1 MRKKV
6 FPLLRFELATFE
18 LVSWLLPALQ
28 GFSSLQSITLVAWV
42 TNTAHIL
49 RPETLPTA
57 STSYRVGVYLLHL
70 QPYTKMVTRCN
81 CCFFNSHCHV
91 DTQFSFSFS
100 FIARTHPQN
109 LSQETSGR
117 LRGPKASFI
126 FLKQ

>member
-49 RPETLPTA
+49 IPETLPTA

-70 QPYTKMVTRCN
+70 QPCTKLDTRSN
-81 CCFFNSHCHV
+81 CCFFNSRCHV
-91 DTQFSFSFS
+91 DALDTSFSGAAGFVAGGAG
-100 FIARTHPQN
+100 FVD
-109 LSQETSGR
+109 
-117 LRGPKASFI
+117 ASPNT
-126 FLKQ
+126 

>member
-49 RPETLPTA
+49 RPVIIPTA
-57 STSYRVGVYLLHL
+57 STSCRVGVYQLHFTF
-70 QPYTKMVTRCN
+70 TKMATRSN

-91 DTQFSFSFS
+91 DTLDTSFSGAAGFVAGGAG
-100 FIARTHPQN
+100 FVD
-109 LSQETSGR
+109 
-117 LRGPKASFI
+117 ASPNT
-126 FLKQ
+126 